1 MHQQATR
8 RRSSLTV
15 VVAVTVGVVLT
26 LGTASPPS
34 AAGSPQPRRW
44 MNTALSP
51 DQRAALLLGQMTLA
65 EKVELMTGDQ
75 GAAPSAFYNGPIP
88 RLGIPELRMA
98 DATDGIASRGWS
110 LPRTGDRATAM
121 PASIAL
127 AATFDP
133 RTAVRY
139 AGVVAAEARE
149 TGHEMLLGP
158 NSDPSRQPFW
168 GRQAESAGEDPELN
182 SSIEVPFVKTL
193 QA

>member
-1 MHQQATR
+1 MHQQTSRR
-8 RRSSLTV
+8 RRSLAA
-15 VVAVTVGVVLT
+15 VVAFTVGAVLF
-26 LGTASPPS
+26 LGTASVPS
-34 AAGSPQPRRW
+34 IAGAAQARPW
-44 MNTALSP
+44 MNKALTQ
-51 DQRAALLLGQMTLA
+51 DQRARLLLNQMTLA
-65 EKVELMTGDQ
+65 EKVELMTGNQ

-110 LPRTGDRATAM
+110 LPKTGNRATAM
-121 PASIAL
+121 PAPIAL

-133 RTAVRY
+133 RIARRY

-168 GRQAESAGEDPELN
+168 GR
-182 SSIEVPFVKTL
+182 
-193 QA
+193 